1 MPVRSPANDTAAR
14 QHRLGGQ
21 DGSPH
26 TESAGGHPP
35 VAMIPTLPQP
45 SAAAGGGSSPGARA
59 DRPAAAVD
67 GAASEPEIAPAEE
80 AGRGGGQ
87 QSHADVA
94 DVPLS
99 HNLEVELQLLLGDD
113 TSSSSSEEDEDT
125 DADAADHPDHCGSV
139 EDSAGGDLGG
149 PANQRQ
155 PRSAAAPMTRRM
167 SVSGAAVH
175 MELQQLLG
183 DDSLSPLPTTI
194 GDALEDLLGMLSS
207 DDEDS

>member
-1 MPVRSPANDTAAR
+1 MPVRSPANGTAAR

-26 TESAGGHPP
+26 AESAGGHPP

-113 TSSSSSEEDEDT
+113 TSSSSEEDEDT